1 MWEWRTIMTV
11 DHTKWHALR
20 FKDVSVQGLTRCSFC
35 KAPPSHPGRSWQR
48 WGSNPSAWCTWS
60 SVRSEHRSQYKALS
74 TYAKTTEVNV
84 MQLVKDT
91 WTFQPKIWTG
101 NKRLITFWRVNY
113 WNWTASFMLLNEK
126 LISSPS
132 TSDIPCSVCCFCAWH
147 WYFWYRSQYG
157 YIKSEET
164 EDIFSSANF
173 AIIHI
178 LKTELHN
185 IHRPSAKVCH
195 DSAAAQ
201 RTAPGDWWDWSDLCS
216 SREWELC
223 KKSERKCFFSKQIFK
238 SENLPSWWSLQLMH
252 THMLT
257 QLYAI

>member
-1 MWEWRTIMTV
+1 MKSCSASIMWLNG
-11 DHTKWHALR
+11 KW
-20 FKDVSVQGLTRCSFC
+20 
-35 KAPPSHPGRSWQR
+35 
-48 WGSNPSAWCTWS
+48 
-60 SVRSEHRSQYKALS
+60 
-74 TYAKTTEVNV
+74 
-84 MQLVKDT
+84 
-91 WTFQPKIWTG
+91 
-101 NKRLITFWRVNY
+101 
-113 WNWTASFMLLNEK
+113 
-126 LISSPS
+126 ISCRS
-132 TSDIPCSVCCFCAWH
+132 TSDLPCSVCCFCAWH

-178 LKTELHN
+178 LKAELRSR

-238 SENLPSWWSLQLMH
+238 SEKPLKDRLSWWSVQLMH
-252 THMLT
+252 IHMLT